1 MSMEH
6 ALSSGPPHTR
16 QLRKRHVVLVPD
28 REIQGVRRMNDEPEE
43 SEQRR
48 RDMIQI
54 VWFLMPVAVFFVL
67 LLLFEWFWLYGR

>member
-1 MSMEH
+1 
-6 ALSSGPPHTR
+6 
-16 QLRKRHVVLVPD
+16 
-28 REIQGVRRMNDEPEE
+28 MNDEPEE

-54 VWFLMPVAVFFVL
+54 VWVLMPVAVFFVL

>member
-1 MSMEH
+1 
-6 ALSSGPPHTR
+6 
-16 QLRKRHVVLVPD
+16 
-28 REIQGVRRMNDEPEE
+28 MNDEPEE
-43 SEQRR
+43 SEQRL

>member
-1 MSMEH
+1 MIWAWN
-6 ALSSGPPHTR
+6 ALFRITTR
-16 QLRKRHVVLVPD
+16 QLRERHVVLVPD